1 MPVCAFKSYEVSA
14 GTLAMDTSL
23 IINSY
28 SSYANRMLILF
39 PDVEFNPG
47 PSEDTRL
54 LLTAMND
61 VKAELQH
68 VLGELTSVKT
78 KLRDMKSE
86 FVSNIMNV
94 KIPEEFQPQTT
105 SAMNGMCER
114 IDSIEYRNEVFE
126 SDIRELFL
134 HDEKTRDRLD

>member
-14 GTLAMDTSL
+14 GTFAMDTCL

-54 LLTAMND
+54 LLIAMND
-61 VKAELQH
+61 VKAELQQ

-78 KLRDMKSE
+78 ELRDMKSE
-86 FVSNIMNV
+86 FVSNRMNV
-94 KIPEEFQPQTT
+94 IIPEVCQPQTT